1 MNPTVSIVTVA
12 YNAAACIEKT
22 IRSVLAQSYRDYE
35 YVFIDGKSSDDT
47 VQIIESYRK
56 RFEDLGISF
65 VVKSEPDKGIYDAM
79 NKGIDTAA
87 GTWVQMLNAGDA
99 LTDEGVLADMFSVDR
114 SDADILY
121 GNVILSDGGFYKLA
135 KAGPVETIPLDMPM
149 CHQGIFARR
158 SVLTQY
164 RFDTQYKLAADY
176 DQMLRCYLDQKH
188 FVHVDRAV
196 AVYDTTGVSEKNFK
210 RCLTEQEAVRSK
222 FGYHR
227 EKPIWHSLLMRRRA
241 ELIKKLLPSVSRSE
255 ARGWYRSLNRVLENL

>member
-1 MNPTVSIVTVA
+1 MNPTVSIVTVT
-12 YNAAACIEKT
+12 YNAARFVEAT
-22 IRSVLAQSYRDYE
+22 IRSVLAQAYSDFE
-35 YVFIDGKSSDDT
+35 YVFMDGGSTDDT
-47 VQIIESYRK
+47 LKIIESYREA
-56 RFEDLGISF
+56 FENRGISY

-79 NKGIDTAA
+79 NKGIDTAS
-87 GTWVQMLNAGDA
+87 GTWMQMLNAGDV
-99 LTDEGVLADMFSVDR
+99 LTDHCVLADMFSQDR

-121 GNVILSDGGFYKLA
+121 GDVILSDGGFYKLA

-158 SVLTQY
+158 SVLAQY

-176 DQMLRCYLDQKH
+176 DQILRCYLDQKH

-210 RCLTEQEAVRSK
+210 RSLTEQEAVRSK

-255 ARGWYRSLNRVLENL
+255 ARGWYRSLDRFIPKR